1 MRVDLTRDDRRDRD
15 LVRRVADGD
24 RDALGTLY
32 DLHAERLFSH
42 ALWLGAQRAD
52 AEDAV
57 QATFVKL
64 AGMGADLLAIRKPR
78 PYLHQIVR
86 GAVID
91 MLRKQAARAEE
102 PLAGAILVDGGK
114 GPDEQLKRRDLV
126 RALGA
131 LPVAQREVI
140 VLHLAQ
146 GFTFRE
152 IGRIASV
159 PTFTAASR
167 YRRGLERLRRTLISR
182 LSNSR
187 PNLA

>member
-1 MRVDLTRDDRRDRD
+1 
-15 LVRRVADGD
+15 
-24 RDALGTLY
+24 
-32 DLHAERLFSH
+32 
-42 ALWLGAQRAD
+42 
-52 AEDAV
+52 
-57 QATFVKL
+57 
-64 AGMGADLLAIRKPR
+64 
-78 PYLHQIVR
+78 
-86 GAVID
+86 
-91 MLRKQAARAEE
+91 
-102 PLAGAILVDGGK
+102 
-114 GPDEQLKRRDLV
+114 V

-167 YRRGLERLRRTLISR
+167 YRLGLERLRRTLISR